1 MNIMAETPTIAAAPA
16 DAANILHAVEHIA
29 LSRLVPSTANVRRMN
44 TLVGVSELADSIEA
58 HGLIHNLTV
67 RKAKKGNYE
76 VVAGSRRLAALTLL
90 AKEGRLGVADWNAVR
105 EMRATTSPAI
115 PPTCGAGSW
124 LKRWSACLTC
134 WPS

>member
-67 RKAKKGNYE
+67 RKAKKGKYE

-90 AKEGRLGVADWNAVR
+90 AKEGRLGVDT
-105 EMRATTSPAI
+105 EI
-115 PPTCGAGSW
+115 P
-124 LKRWSACLTC
+124 
-134 WPS
+134 